1 MKRAFALFGLLGLV
15 GCFLPLVPG
24 FSLFDARAFDWT
36 GVYLVIAAFGLPF
49 VLGFTDKLHP
59 GASIAAIGCFSY
71 VLLYKFGFDVFG
83 LMWNGSIGGKAM
95 GVAAIGGFL
104 SSIASLAE
112 TNRR

>member
-24 FSLFDARAFDWT
+24 FSLFDARHFDWT
-36 GVYLVIAAFGLPF
+36 GVYLVIIAFGLPF
-49 VLGFTDKLHP
+49 VLGFANRLHP
-59 GASIAAIGCFSY
+59 GASIAAIGCFAY
-71 VLLYKFGFDVFG
+71 ILFYKFGFDVLD
-83 LMWNGSIGGKAM
+83 LMWHGSIGGKAM

-112 TNRR
+112 PKSA

>member
-24 FSLFDARAFDWT
+24 FSLFDARHFDWT

-59 GASIAAIGCFSY
+59 GAAIVAIGCFAWI
-71 VLLYKFGFDVFG
+71 LIAKFGFDVLD
-83 LMWNGSIGGKAM
+83 LMWHGSIGGKAM
-95 GVAAIGGFL
+95 GVAAIGGL
-104 SSIASLAE
+104 LTSIGSLAE
-112 TNRR
+112 TKNS